1 MKNSFLN
8 RTLSRSFALL
18 AAALICVGWT
28 SCFRGYDLSKV
39 KCAKNA
45 DCPKGYHCELLPQ
58 QSDGL
63 CAAGNGTDGGRANES
78 DGKKNED
85 VVAATDGLRD
95 GVIGG
100 SGGHVDARLGG
111 SGGSGGQKASGGV
124 EGVDAP
130 AGGSGGSAAG
140 GSGGTAVGGESGGGE
155 TTGGVTSGG
164 VPSTGESGGVI
175 LTGGTTTS
183 NSNPDAPVAPPDGG
197 AARGA
202 RCNGNGDCA
211 NNLCVDG
218 FCCDKACSG
227 CFACANSMTGEAD
240 GTCAPVSVGNDP
252 HKTCD
257 DETTATPAKPCGID
271 GNCDGKGA
279 CRKVGE
285 GQRCGADSC
294 NTEGTAFT
302 PAAKCDGK
310 GTCVPGTA
318 QVCAPYDCVVT
329 GCKKTCST
337 QDQCDT
343 KTTYCDTTAGICVTK
358 KPNGTAATKGREYE
372 CTSGLIADGV
382 CCDKACADVCTACT
396 AALNGHETT
405 TTGSCMAV
413 TANKADPRG
422 VCAAVSDPCGQ
433 DGTCNG
439 SGACRYRA
447 AVGDECGTP
456 SCNSTTSMITKSTCS
471 SSRTCGAGG
480 ATPCPG
486 LMACAST
493 SACVTGSCTNE
504 NQCAAGHFCASGG
517 VCTPKYD
524 DGHSCTAGANVQC
537 RNGNCVG
544 TTCCSTPC
552 GECRTCANST
562 GTCVANA
569 AANGTTCSTGVC
581 NNGTC
586 SACTAGV
593 SCPGPAG
600 EECWNH
606 ATDCST
612 GTSVCN
618 KTTAKNN
625 VDCGEGPSCSGT
637 TRSYGHWTCVSGTC
651 TKPTTYT
658 TCPSTG
664 CNTST
669 GLCNAACNAS
679 TQIACGSTCCPSS
692 TQYCNSSNTCANKL
706 AAGGACP
713 NGNECQS
720 GTYCVSGTCC
730 ESQSCGHDQTCS
742 SGRCA
747 CTGLTFTCGG
757 CGTWTFSTGSE
768 GWRAIQGGGT
778 VGIGT
783 NSGRL
788 AVSVSISGYDQFAF
802 WAPICNTGSAFL
814 TNYVLSADVTV
825 VGPEMPYGVMFG
837 YIIMDD
843 GTADSSV
850 ESMVL
855 TAGLNSPIRVT
866 LAPGRAVTGL
876 GFSALISGAWEGTIY
891 LDNVRVTAP

>member
-1 MKNSFLN
+1 MQNHALN
-8 RTLSRSFALL
+8 GRLSRSQALL

-39 KCAKNA
+39 KCAKKA
-45 DCPKGYHCELLPQ
+45 DCPNGYHCDLLPQ
-58 QSDGL
+58 QPHGL
-63 CAAGNGTDGGRANES
+63 CVAGNDTDGSRATES
-78 DGKKNED
+78 DAKKGED
-85 VVAATDGLRD
+85 VVAAKDGLRD
-95 GVIGG
+95 GVAGG
-100 SGGHVDARLGG
+100 SGGGRQDAGQDG
-111 SGGSGGQKASGGV
+111 AGGSGGQTASGGT

-130 AGGSGGSAAG
+130 AG

-155 TTGGVTSGG
+155 TTGGVTS
-164 VPSTGESGGVI
+164 TGDTGGVI
-175 LTGGTTTS
+175 STGGATANT
-183 NSNPDAPVAPPDGG
+183 NPDAPVAPPDAG
-197 AARGA
+197 AAKGA

-227 CFACANSMTGEAD
+227 CYACANSMTGEPD

-257 DETTATPAKPCGID
+257 DETAASPAKPCGND

-285 GQRCGADSC
+285 GQKCGADSC

-302 PAAKCDGK
+302 PAPKCDGK

-318 QVCAPYDCVVT
+318 QACAPYDCAVT

-337 QDQCDT
+337 QEQCDT
-343 KTTYCDTTAGICVTK
+343 KTSYCDTTAGLCVTK
-358 KPNGTAATKGREYE
+358 KTNGTAAVKGHEYE

-382 CCDKACADVCTACT
+382 CCDKACTDVCTACT
-396 AALNGHETT
+396 ATLNGHEAS

-413 TANKADPRG
+413 TASKADPRG
-422 VCAAVSDPCGQ
+422 VCEAVSDPCGQ

-447 AVGDECGTP
+447 AVDTDCGTP
-456 SCNSTTSMITKSTCS
+456 SCNSTTSMITKSTCNNS
-471 SSRTCGAGG
+471 HTCLAGA
-480 ATPCPG
+480 AAACPG
-486 LMACAST
+486 AMACAST
-493 SACVTGSCTNE
+493 TACKTGSCVSAND
-504 NQCAAGHFCASGG
+504 CASGHFCASGG

-524 DGHSCTAGANVQC
+524 DGHSCTAGADVQC

-569 AANGTTCSTGVC
+569 AANGTPCGTGVC

-593 SCPGPAG
+593 SCPAPAG

-612 GTSVCN
+612 GTSVCK
-618 KTTAKNN
+618 KTTANN
-625 VDCGEGPSCSGT
+625 GIECGDGPSCSGT
-637 TRSYGHWTCVSGTC
+637 TRSYGHWICQAGTC
-651 TKPTTYT
+651 AKPTTYT

-669 GLCNAACNAS
+669 GLCNAACS
-679 TQIACGSTCCPSS
+679 SSQTACGSACCPSS
-692 TQYCNSSNTCANKL
+692 TQYCNASNVCANKL

-713 NGNECQS
+713 YGNECQS
-720 GTYCVSGTCC
+720 GAYCVSGTCC
-730 ESQSCGHDQTCS
+730 ESASCGHDQTCS

-747 CTGLTFTCGG
+747 CKDLTFTCGG
-757 CGTWTFSTGSE
+757 CGTWTFGTGTE
-768 GWRAIQGGGT
+768 GWTAIQGGGP
-778 VGIGT
+778 VGVSASG
-783 NSGRL
+783 GRL
-788 AVSVSISGYDQFAF
+788 AISVSVTGSDQFAF
-802 WAPICNTGSAFL
+802 WVPICNSGSAFL
-814 TNYVLSADVTV
+814 YNYVLTADVTISNS
-825 VGPEMPYGVMFG
+825 EMAYAVMFG
-837 YIIMDD
+837 MTFVGGISDD
-843 GTADSSV
+843 TSD
-850 ESMVL
+850 ESLVL
-855 TAGLNSPIRVT
+855 TPGLSSPIRVT
-866 LAPGRAVTGL
+866 LSPDKAAEGVGFGVLTG
-876 GFSALISGAWEGTIY
+876 GPWTGTIY
-891 LDNVRVTAP
+891 LDNVRVSAP